1 MLGSLSEE
9 LSRSF
14 SQRAQNTITGMVAS
28 CSAHEAP
35 QGREIFLGTLMPS
48 EGSETAEGKSPYLEK
63 TENHYQRTKYH
74 KGNEEKSRKVILGHF
89 GGRKVQPWKSEL
101 PGNPDSQA
109 QSGRPGGSC
118 PAPHCTAQGPEVHP
132 GWTATASTPSL
143 ADATFSCEKKEHDDG
158 NDRSLHRQIW
168 GLGHIRAL

>member
-9 LSRSF
+9 LSPSF
-14 SQRAQNTITGMVAS
+14 SKRAQKTFTGTVAS
-28 CSAHEAP
+28 GSAHEAP
-35 QGREIFLGTLMPS
+35 QGREIFLGALMPS

-89 GGRKVQPWKSEL
+89 GGRKVLPWKSEL

-109 QSGRPGGSC
+109 RSGKPGGSC
-118 PAPHCTAQGPEVHP
+118 PAPHRTVQGPEAHP
-132 GWTATASTPSL
+132 GWTGTASTPSL
-143 ADATFSCEKKEHDDG
+143 ADATFSCEKKEHEDE
-158 NDRSLHRQIW
+158 NNRSLHRQIW
-168 GLGHIRAL
+168 RLGHTRAL

>member
-1 MLGSLSEE
+1 
-9 LSRSF
+9 
-14 SQRAQNTITGMVAS
+14 
-28 CSAHEAP
+28 
-35 QGREIFLGTLMPS
+35 MPS

-109 QSGRPGGSC
+109 HSAKPGGTVQPSTALPRAPRPTPDGEGL
-118 PAPHCTAQGPEVHP
+118 PAHP
-132 GWTATASTPSL
+132 A
-143 ADATFSCEKKEHDDG
+143 
-158 NDRSLHRQIW
+158 
-168 GLGHIRAL
+168 